1 MKTLDRKVVPLIAVT
16 IASLLSVVGS
26 ASAVTIP
33 RPIPPI
39 IKGCTCMG
47 RYVPPKLCPTIHC
60 PEKST
65 LAKKEPDEGNGRG
78 RGSLSL
84 PGRGGVFLQ
93 TLPSSEAN
101 PVGSQP
107 APGEDGEAFRRRTGR
122 SDGRSPAEVGPA
134 RGAGGRDA
142 GQRERNQES
151 GHRGHGGPQ

>member
-1 MKTLDRKVVPLIAVT
+1 MKTLDRKVVPMIAVT

-47 RYVPPKLCPTIHC
+47 RYVPPKICPMIHC
-60 PEKST
+60 PEEFT
-65 LAKKEPDEGNGRG
+65 LAKKEPDEGR
-78 RGSLSL
+78 SL
-84 PGRGGVFLQ
+84 GARVRDMVRDMGGV
-93 TLPSSEAN
+93 AN

>member
-1 MKTLDRKVVPLIAVT
+1 MKTLDRKVVPMIAVT

-39 IKGCTCMG
+39 IKGCTYMG
-47 RYVPPKLCPTIHC
+47 RYVPPKICPMIHC
-60 PEKST
+60 PEEFT
-65 LAKKEPDEGNGRG
+65 LAKKEPDEGR
-78 RGSLSL
+78 SL
-84 PGRGGVFLQ
+84 GARVRDMVRDMGGV
-93 TLPSSEAN
+93 AN

-122 SDGRSPAEVGPA
+122 SDERSPAEVGPA

>member
-1 MKTLDRKVVPLIAVT
+1 MKTLDRKVVPMIAVT

-26 ASAVTIP
+26 ASAATIP

-47 RYVPPKLCPTIHC
+47 RYVPPKICPMIHC
-60 PEKST
+60 PEKFT
-65 LAKKEPDEGNGRG
+65 LAKKEPDEGRSLGARV
-78 RGSLSL
+78 RDMVRDMGS
-84 PGRGGVFLQ
+84 V
-93 TLPSSEAN
+93 AN

-107 APGEDGEAFRRRTGR
+107 APGEDGEAFQRRTGR

-134 RGAGGRDA
+134 KGAGGRDA